1 MSSSEIS
8 QMMERVIGTAP
19 VKAAQQPGDFEMQ
32 NLNAATSYMAKQ
44 NGMF

>member
-8 QMMERVIGTAP
+8 QMMERVRGNAP
-19 VKAAQQPGDFEMQ
+19 IKAAQQTGDFEMQ
-32 NLNAATSYMAKQ
+32 NLNAATYSLAKQ